1 MSTKHLILGL
11 AAAALVGS
19 AIGAEHIFADDG
31 ALQVNAA
38 EAGDQLPS
46 FALNGGLPTISLTDG
61 TLQFSYIADHVGNYQ
76 EALGIH
82 FYLFEAGS
90 TQITDGTQP
99 EWTEDDVV
107 AEFDFTNTNGFA
119 SAAEVKEALS
129 KAGYVLDPSVYLGAA
144 GGAALL
150 LAKSRKRSK

>member
-1 MSTKHLILGL
+1 MTGCLQSALPMARSNSLILQTMPL
-11 AAAALVGS
+11 ITKKPWES
-19 AIGAEHIFADDG
+19 IFT
-31 ALQVNAA
+31 
-38 EAGDQLPS
+38 
-46 FALNGGLPTISLTDG
+46 F
-61 TLQFSYIADHVGNYQ
+61 
-76 EALGIH
+76 
-82 FYLFEAGS
+82 FEAGS